1 MKNLQRLLVLFV
13 LFACNVLIFSQSK
26 KSTFEIKNGHFLLN
40 GKPFSIHSGEMHYP
54 RIPQEYWK
62 HRLQMMK
69 AMGLNAVTTYVF
81 WNYHEENPGKW
92 NWSGEKDLKKFIK
105 TAQEVGLYV
114 IIRPGPYVCAE
125 WEFGGY
131 PWWLQNVKGLKIR
144 EDNDQFLAETQKYIT
159 QLYNQVKDLQ
169 ITNGGPV
176 IMVQAENEF
185 GSFVAQRKDIPLASH
200 RTYNAKIVKQ
210 LKDAGFSVP
219 MFTSDGSWLF
229 EGGSVVGAL
238 PTANGEDNIE
248 NLKKVVNQ
256 YNNNQGPYMVA
267 EFYPGWL
274 GHWAEKFPRIDAS
287 TVARQTDKYLKN
299 DVSFNY
305 YMVHGGTNF
314 GFTNGANYDKNHDI
328 QPDLTSYDYD
338 APITEAGWR
347 TPKYDSLRAVISKHT
362 KAKLPEVPAP
372 IKVIDIKDIKLGKLY
387 NFFNYAEGQQVV
399 KGDKP
404 LSFEELNQGHG
415 YVLYRRHFNQPISGT
430 LDLKGLRDY
439 ATIYINGEKV
449 GELNRYYNQYT
460 MPIDIPFNSTLE
472 ILVENWGR
480 INYGSRINENTK
492 GIISAVK
499 IGDTEITGNWEM
511 TKLPFP
517 DQFAS
522 TIKAKPVEGSKQA
535 QLKDIPVLYQGEF
548 ELTET
553 GDTFIDMQNWGKG
566 VIFVNGRNIG
576 RFWKVGPQQTL
587 YIPGVWLKKGKN
599 EIIIFDQLNQKV
611 QSTVSTVKTPI
622 LDQLVKP

>member
-81 WNYHEENPGKW
+81 WNYHEESPGKW

-131 PWWLQNVKGLKIR
+131 PWWLQNIKGLKIR

-274 GHWAEKFPRIDAS
+274 GHWAEKFPRVDAS

-314 GFTNGANYDKNHDI
+314 GFTNGATYDKNHDI

-372 IKVIDIKDIKLGKLY
+372 IKVIDIKDIKLSKLY

-492 GIISAVK
+492 GIVSAVK

-535 QLKDIPVLYQGEF
+535 QLKDVPVLYQGEF
-548 ELTET
+548 ELTEA